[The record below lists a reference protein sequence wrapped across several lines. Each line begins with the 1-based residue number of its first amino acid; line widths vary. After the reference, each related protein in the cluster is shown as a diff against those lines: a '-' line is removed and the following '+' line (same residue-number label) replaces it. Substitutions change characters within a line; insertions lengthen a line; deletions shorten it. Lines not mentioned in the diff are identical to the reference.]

1 LEVLAGG
8 VALGTKVGGDGLVD
22 FSDDAEDG
30 AEEGPE
36 GGADVA
42 AAVVFA
48 RGLEVVLADVEIQ
61 GEVSQEHT
69 FEYSSPHTSRT

>member
-1 LEVLAGG
+1 MAGG
-8 VALGTKVGGDGLVD
+8 VALGTQVVGDGLVD
-22 FSDDAEDG
+22 FGDDAEDG

-48 RGLEVVLADVEIQ
+48 
-61 GEVSQEHT
+61 
-69 FEYSSPHTSRT
+69 